1 MRTSCAS
8 LRNAASIAGSS
19 SASETAMW
27 SLTLL
32 ASSVSTDVSMGPV
45 TLPGGPPHSALRPRP
60 GPHRPGTISVLSRPR
75 ARGVRT
81 DMEIRASLLEFVLF
95 IVPWIAAVGWLC
107 SRVLGISLG
116 RWRASVVAIVGWLG
130 GVVCTAVIVDKH
142 ETLWVVV
149 PMTLFFGVIV
159 AMPAAIVL
167 DLITRST
174 RARTTHRVRRTVLHP
189 IRTTKNTFAPIGRMR
204 ELVRDARHHNLVHV
218 RYRSE
223 YAVDTA
229 DFALR
234 LRLTIEDAGGMMVK
248 FGQIASTRTDLLPE
262 TLTSELAKLQSNV
275 RPIDAD
281 AVREVIETA
290 FDEPVEQTFAEFDFE
305 PLAAASIGQTHR
317 ARLTTG
323 ERVVVKV
330 QRPGVAELVD
340 RDA

>member
-1 MRTSCAS
+1 
-8 LRNAASIAGSS
+8 
-19 SASETAMW
+19 
-27 SLTLL
+27 
-32 ASSVSTDVSMGPV
+32 
-45 TLPGGPPHSALRPRP
+45 
-60 GPHRPGTISVLSRPR
+60 
-75 ARGVRT
+75 
-81 DMEIRASLLEFVLF
+81 MEIRASLLEFVLF

-116 RWRASVVAIVGWLG
+116 RWRATVVAIVGWLG
-130 GVVCTAVIVDKH
+130 GVIATAVIVDKH

-159 AMPAAIVL
+159 AMPTAIVL

-174 RARTTHRVRRTVLHP
+174 RTRTTHRVRRTLLHP

-248 FGQIASTRTDLLPE
+248 FGQIASTRTDLLPDS
-262 TLTSELAKLQSNV
+262 LTSVADWAFSSCASLTNV
-275 RPIDAD
+275 TIPSS
-281 AVREVIETA
+281 
-290 FDEPVEQTFAEFDFE
+290 
-305 PLAAASIGQTHR
+305 LASIS
-317 ARLTTG
+317 AWIFYNCASLT
-323 ERVVVKV
+323 RVTIPLGVTSIGDGAFSSCTSLTAVTI
-330 QRPGVAELVD
+330 PGSV
-340 RDA
+340 RSCRC